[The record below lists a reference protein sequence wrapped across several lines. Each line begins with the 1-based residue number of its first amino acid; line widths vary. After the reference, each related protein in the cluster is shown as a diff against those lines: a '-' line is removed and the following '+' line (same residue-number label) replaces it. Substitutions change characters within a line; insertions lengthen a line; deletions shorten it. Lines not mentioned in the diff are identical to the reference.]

1 MDSVETTNYFAK
13 IMNKCI
19 QNLLLV
25 VSVIVTIVDTVNDV
39 VLAVDY
45 CVTDNPWWCGLTW
58 TFIVLPLLTFL
69 IILVIGYQTSMGRQ
83 VMWKF
88 WKCTEICFES
98 GPQLI
103 LQLYILEESERDSTT
118 ISGKV
123 IINISHSSIFFI
135 FRLELQLQK
144 LNGK

>member
-1 MDSVETTNYFAK
+1 MDTVETTNYFAK
-13 IMNKCI
+13 IMNKCF

-25 VSVIVTIVDTVNDV
+25 VSGIVTIVDTVSDV

-58 TFIVLPLLTFL
+58 TFIVLHLLTFL
-69 IILVIGYQTSMGRQ
+69 IILIIGYQTSMARQ

-103 LQLYILEESERDSTT
+103 LQLYILEQSERDSTT

-123 IINISHSSIFFI
+123 VASILHSSIFSV